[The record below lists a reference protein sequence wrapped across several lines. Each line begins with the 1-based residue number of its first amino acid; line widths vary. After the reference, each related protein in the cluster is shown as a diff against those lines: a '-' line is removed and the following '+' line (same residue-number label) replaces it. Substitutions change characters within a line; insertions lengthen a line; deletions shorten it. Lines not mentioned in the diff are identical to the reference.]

1 MATSAIHSESGFFC
15 KPRASARVLRSVD
28 EDSVLLARLRQGERS
43 AFAEL
48 NRRYGSRLL
57 RLAHRLL
64 GYRDEAAQDA
74 VQDVFARLLSR
85 PVAIAASGDLEKW
98 LVTVVVNAP
107 AKTQTSAPADV
118 ETHEFVRHAVR
129 QLPPRDREVIVLHYL
144 EEMPVEQIGVIL
156 KLKRNAVEVR
166 LHRARQR
173 LKEILTA

>member
-1 MATSAIHSESGFFC
+1 M
-15 KPRASARVLRSVD
+15 D

-98 LVTVVVNAP
+98 LVTVVVNQCRTHHRRWFARLRLLGRAP